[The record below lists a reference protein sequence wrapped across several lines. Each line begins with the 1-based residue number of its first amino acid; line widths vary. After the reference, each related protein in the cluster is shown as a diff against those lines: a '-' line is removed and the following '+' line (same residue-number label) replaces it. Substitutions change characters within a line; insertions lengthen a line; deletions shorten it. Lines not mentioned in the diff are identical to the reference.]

1 MELSVF
7 YEISLVIIVA
17 AGVSLVVHLLRQPLI
32 IGYILAGIIAGPLIL
47 DIVHSNET
55 IGIFAHFG
63 VSLLL
68 FIIGLGLN
76 PRVVKE
82 VGRAAVAAGCGQVLV
97 TTAGGW
103 LILKA
108 LGYEDL
114 VAFYIALALAFS
126 STIIVLKV
134 LSDKREQN
142 RLWGKISI
150 GFLLVQD
157 IIATLVLVAAAMVT
171 QDSLTWGRIGELA
184 VAGFMLGSGLWL
196 VSTQILPRIRRFID
210 DSAEFL
216 LLFSLAWG
224 FGVAYLF
231 WQAGFSLEVGA
242 LAAGVA
248 LANQPYATGVAVRL
262 RTLRDFFIVM
272 FFVNIGANIALEE
285 FWGILPEAVL
295 LSAFVLIGNPLI
307 VMFIMRHL
315 GFSRQTGFKA
325 GLAVSQISEFSLI
338 FIGVI
343 GPTLGVISTRVN
355 NLVILVALITITASS
370 YMMIYSDQLYK
381 RLGPWLHW
389 FEPPHRRQTRP
400 EKIPRLLLIGYRR
413 GGEQFIKAFKR
424 TRRNYMVIDY
434 NPQVIEHLERSNT
447 PHLAGDATDLDLL
460 GEIVLDKVELIVLT
474 LSNFRDTSL
483 LVEYLAQTC
492 PDAIIICSTETPDE
506 ATQLYGQGASYVML
520 PHYLG
525 NQEILKFI
533 SDQGISHSAFRRFRT
548 QHLKILS
555 SFKQPPK
562 PRHET

>member
-17 AGVSLVVHLLRQPLI
+17 AGVSLVVHLFRQPLI

-55 IGIFAHFG
+55 VGIFAHFG

-157 IIATLVLVAAAMVT
+157 IIATLVLVAAAAAT
-171 QDSLTWGRIGELA
+171 QDNLTWGRVGELT
-184 VAGFMLGSGLWL
+184 VIGFMLGSGLWL
-196 VSTQILPRIRRFID
+196 VSTQVLPRIRKFIE

-355 NLVILVALITITASS
+355 NLVILVALITITVSS

-400 EKIPRLLLIGYRR
+400 DKIPRLLLIGYRR

-424 TRRNYMVIDY
+424 TRRDYVVIDY

-562 PRHET
+562 HRHET